1 MLVRY
6 SNDDVCKKRSAN
18 YERIKIGALLRTELA
33 QIRLPEITA
42 KPFALYRD
50 PCLQLVRQQWFGREL
65 AILQHLFETAIWEW
79 DFAFLKNTIL
89 LAKIRLDC
97 MRQSVA

>member
-18 YERIKIGALLRTELA
+18 YERIKIGAMLRTELA

-50 PCLQLVRQQWFGREL
+50 PCLQLVCPAVVWAG
-65 AILQHLFETAIWEW
+65 AGNPTAS
-79 DFAFLKNTIL
+79 L
-89 LAKIRLDC
+89 
-97 MRQSVA
+97 